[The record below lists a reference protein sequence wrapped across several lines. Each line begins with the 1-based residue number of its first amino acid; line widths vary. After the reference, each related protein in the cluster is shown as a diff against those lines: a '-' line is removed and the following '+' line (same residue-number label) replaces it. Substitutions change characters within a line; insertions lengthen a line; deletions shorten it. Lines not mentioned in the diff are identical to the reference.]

1 MALELKITSPSPE
14 GFVKE
19 ILWNADE
26 ISKEIDEKLGY
37 YKNLVYT
44 DEQIVE
50 AKKDRAALN
59 KFIAALKAKD
69 SEIKKLCLAPYEAFH
84 ARMLQIIKKVEEPA
98 AMIDKQV
105 KGFEEKQKHEK
116 MTAILELFKAK
127 GFQPWV
133 TLEKIWD
140 PTWLNKS
147 CSLKKVDEALG
158 KIQYR
163 IGEDIFLIN
172 RQGDGVQAA
181 LSEYKRSLDVRKAVA
196 AAEHYIEARNAEE
209 KLKAS
214 IAPVVGMEAADEE
227 IPGQVRLEDVM
238 NAPEPAPAAE
248 PARATAPAEVP
259 NPMNVQNELSETV
272 PMRKEIFFKVVVSRE
287 ELAAL
292 NTYLKSNGIIFR
304 QIKNR

>member
-1 MALELKITSPSPE
+1 MAMELKILSPTPE
-14 GFVKE
+14 AFVKE
-19 ILWNADE
+19 IVWNADE

-37 YKNLVYT
+37 YRNLVYT
-44 DEQIVE
+44 EAQVVD

-69 SEIKKLCLAPYEAFH
+69 KEIKDLCLAPYEEFH
-84 ARMLQIIKKVEEPA
+84 TRMLDIIKKVEEPA
-98 AMIDKQV
+98 ALIDKQV
-105 KGFEEKQKHEK
+105 KGFEEKQKQEK
-116 MTAILELFKAK
+116 MTAILELFKSK

-214 IAPVVGMEAADEE
+214 IAPVVSMDTADEE
-227 IPGQVRLEDVM
+227 IPGQIRLEDVM
-238 NAPEPAPAAE
+238 NPPEPAPAVE
-248 PARATAPAEVP
+248 PARPAAPAEVP
-259 NPMNVQNELSETV
+259 NPMNVQKELSETV

-292 NTYLKSNGIIFR
+292 NTYLKSNKIIFR
-304 QIKNR
+304 QIKNI